1 MDKGEKRKT
10 KKKEKRKEDKWQ
22 VRRRGGK
29 GKEASHLEQN
39 RWERRK
45 KEGKKKERSGEGK
58 TGEKR
63 GRKGKRGKREDFPAF
78 RQSKL
83 DGPRIEVGPINESYA
98 WVLKLVGFVKLQE
111 VGVLSYFGYSWT
123 KSHLMAWGSLGT

>member
-1 MDKGEKRKT
+1 MKI

-45 KEGKKKERSGEGK
+45 KRGEKERKERGRK
-58 TGEKR
+58 NRGEKR
-63 GRKGKRGKREDFPAF
+63 KKGEERKRRGFP
-78 RQSKL
+78 
-83 DGPRIEVGPINESYA
+83 
-98 WVLKLVGFVKLQE
+98 
-111 VGVLSYFGYSWT
+111 GVPTVEARRSEN
-123 KSHLMAWGSLGT
+123 